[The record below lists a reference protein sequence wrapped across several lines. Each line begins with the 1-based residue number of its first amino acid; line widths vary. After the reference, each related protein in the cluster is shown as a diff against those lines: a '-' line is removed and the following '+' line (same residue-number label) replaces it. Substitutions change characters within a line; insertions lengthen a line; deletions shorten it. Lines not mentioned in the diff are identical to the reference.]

1 MHSVFSR
8 GAYFS
13 LDSLFS
19 TRQRVNAAIMSSS
32 PGSSPDENHSSSRSG
47 TRPNSTPIESSS
59 HSVKHKRREVRR
71 QRECCRKLITQGSK
85 PWYRCVERSECA
97 VLKGQLVFQVLRLD
111 VSDYILATARRPVDN
126 RTTLL
131 VGVGYRKEL
140 PSTSEAQHLFKELK
154 SY

>member
-1 MHSVFSR
+1 MRDNMRERPNTLAVPRSITALSAPRSSRITTISKNAALTNVHIGGDTVLADNRMHSVFSR

-85 PWYRCVERSECA
+85 PWMKRKKPS
-97 VLKGQLVFQVLRLD
+97 
-111 VSDYILATARRPVDN
+111 SRP
-126 RTTLL
+126 TP
-131 VGVGYRKEL
+131 K
-140 PSTSEAQHLFKELK
+140 
-154 SY
+154 